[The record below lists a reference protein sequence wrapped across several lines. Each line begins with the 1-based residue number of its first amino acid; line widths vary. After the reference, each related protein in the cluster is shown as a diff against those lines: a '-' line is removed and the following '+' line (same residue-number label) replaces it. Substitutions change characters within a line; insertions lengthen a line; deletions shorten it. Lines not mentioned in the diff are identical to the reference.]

1 MQSSYA
7 KLLLGS
13 IIFHMKNSF
22 IPFLCVA
29 FLVFPLYGDPQ
40 WTDSAQLS
48 PAGIRRVQENAE
60 ILKKSIETTKR
71 NIQNS
76 EQNVS
81 TLDGELLELQ
91 RLEEEVVKLKNQYE
105 AFLSQANQESQK
117 NKEVLGGLSR
127 MTDRKLA
134 ELEKEDRQNW
144 QRNTE
149 QQMTQVK
156 DLLNK
161 LNKDWVKLSN
171 RRKELNTQ
179 KESWISRGK
188 AHQQLLEDLNSKK
201 AAAEKKLK
209 GEG

>member
-1 MQSSYA
+1 MKALLTLSLGLSVFVSPSYCD
-7 KLLLGS
+7 S
-13 IIFHMKNSF
+13 
-22 IPFLCVA
+22 
-29 FLVFPLYGDPQ
+29 Q
-40 WTDSAQLS
+40 WTDAAQLS
-48 PAGIRRVQENAE
+48 PAGIRRIQENTE
-60 ILKKSIETTKR
+60 ILKKNIETTKR

-81 TLDGELLELQ
+81 TLDGELSELQ
-91 RLEEEVVKLKNQYE
+91 RLEEEVLKLKTQYE

-117 NKEVLGGLSR
+117 NKEILKSLPQLA
-127 MTDRKLA
+127 DRKLA

-149 QQMTQVK
+149 QQMAQVK

-161 LNKDWVKLSN
+161 LNKDLAKLTN
-171 RRKELNTQ
+171 RRKELNSQ
-179 KESWISRGK
+179 RENWISRAK

-201 AAAEKKLK
+201 AVAEKKLK